1 MTAVIV
7 KEAVTVKEVAVAGEV
22 RARMVATAVALL
34 ARGGLRAA
42 SFSGV
47 VGASGAP
54 RGSIYH
60 HFPDGKDQLVAAA
73 LELAGDHALAQ
84 LTRDAG
90 QPAHAIAEHFL
101 SMWRELLTRS
111 DFQAG
116 CAVLAV
122 SVETDSAPLQ
132 QQTAAIFRAW
142 RTRLAALLEQG
153 GLDGGQ
159 AARFA
164 ALLVASSEGAVVLSR
179 AEQSIEPF
187 DLVAEQLLAEIR
199 AAAGTPRSQ

>member
-1 MTAVIV
+1 MTIIIV
-7 KEAVTVKEVAVAGEV
+7 KEVTVAGEV
-22 RARMVATAVALL
+22 RARMVATAVRLL

-73 LELAGDHALAQ
+73 LDLAGDHALA
-84 LTRDAG
+84 LLAADAG
-90 QPAHAIAEHFL
+90 QPADAIAEHFL

-122 SVETDSAPLQ
+122 SVETDSPPLQ

-153 GLDGGQ
+153 GLRPGP

-199 AAAGTPRSQ
+199 AAVGSPQPR

>member
-1 MTAVIV
+1 MTIVIV
-7 KEAVTVKEVAVAGEV
+7 KEVTVAGEV
-22 RARMVATAVALL
+22 RARMVATAVRLL
-34 ARGGLRAA
+34 ARGGLQAA

-60 HFPDGKDQLVAAA
+60 HFPGGKDQLVAAA
-73 LELAGDHALAQ
+73 LELAGDHALA
-84 LTRDAG
+84 LLAADAG
-90 QPAHAIAEHFL
+90 QPADAIAEHFL
-101 SMWRELLTRS
+101 GMWRELLTRS
-111 DFQAG
+111 SFQAG

-122 SVETDSAPLQ
+122 SVETDSPPLRQ
-132 QQTAAIFRAW
+132 QAAATFRAW

-153 GLDGGQ
+153 GLDPGP

-199 AAAGTPRSQ
+199 AAVGSPQPQ

>member
-1 MTAVIV
+1 
-7 KEAVTVKEVAVAGEV
+7 
-22 RARMVATAVALL
+22 
-34 ARGGLRAA
+34 
-42 SFSGV
+42 V

-60 HFPDGKDQLVAAA
+60 HFPEGKDQLVAAA
-73 LELAGDHALAQ
+73 LELAGDHALA
-84 LTRDAG
+84 LLAADAG
-90 QPAHAIAEHFL
+90 QPADAIAEHFL
-101 SMWRELLTRS
+101 GMWRELLTRS
-111 DFQAG
+111 GFQAG

-122 SVETDSAPLQ
+122 SVETDSPPLQ
-132 QQTAAIFRAW
+132 QRTAAIFRTW

-153 GLDGGQ
+153 GLDPGP

-187 DLVAEQLLAEIR
+187 DLVAEQVLAEIR
-199 AAAGTPRSQ
+199 AAVGAPQPQ